1 VTRICRTIAHE
12 SEDGSPQIVYYSA
25 GVGSGDSW
33 YDRFLGGIVGE
44 GVDENI
50 REAYAFIQSN
60 WNEGDEIVL
69 LGFSRGAFTAR
80 SVAAF
85 LSAAGVL
92 TRTGMNEFQDIF
104 QDWECQL
111 YDDYQA
117 HWPRDLPAAD
127 RPRFLDG
134 SYAAELSR
142 VS

>member
-1 VTRICRTIAHE
+1 MNAK
-12 SEDGSPQIVYYSA
+12 DGAPQIVYYSA
-25 GVGSGDSW
+25 GVGSSDSW
-33 YDRFLGGIVGE
+33 YDRVFGGIVGE

-60 WNEGDEIVL
+60 WNEGDEIIL

-92 TRTGMNEFQDIF
+92 TRPGMNEFQDIF
-104 QDWECQL
+104 KDWESQL

-117 HWPRDLPAAD
+117 QWPRDLPPTD
-127 RPRFLDG
+127 RPNLPRW
-134 SYAAELSR
+134 ELCG
-142 VS
+142 